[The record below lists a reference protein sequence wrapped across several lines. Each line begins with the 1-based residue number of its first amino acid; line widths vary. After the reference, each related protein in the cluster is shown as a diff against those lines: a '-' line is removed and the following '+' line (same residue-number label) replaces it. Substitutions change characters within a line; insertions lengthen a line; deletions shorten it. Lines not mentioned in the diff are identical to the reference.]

1 MGSVNTLIRKTG
13 VQSKKIGWLVV
24 WFFLASCAAEA
35 QSQVACAISPPEGWE
50 QSVVRWDG
58 SCPAGVA
65 DGLGV
70 LKEYS
75 GKDVKRI
82 FYGLVKNGEVRF
94 GVIEEEG
101 GYRAGNFEH
110 GRVVESDDL
119 QSPQI
124 TISAFDKAADAA
136 KEAAKRFEKAGN
148 KSSAQ
153 FYKVKA
159 KSLWEQMRD

>member
-1 MGSVNTLIRKTG
+1 MQN
-13 VQSKKIGWLVV
+13 KKIGWLVV

-35 QSQVACAISPPEGWE
+35 QSQVACSISPPEGWV
-50 QSVVRWDG
+50 QSAVRWDG
-58 SCPAGVA
+58 PCPAGVA

-70 LKEYS
+70 LKEFS

-94 GVIEEEG
+94 GVIDKG
-101 GYRAGNFEH
+101 GSYLAGSFEH

-119 QSPQI
+119 QIAQ
-124 TISAFDKAADAA
+124 TLISAFNKAGDAA
-136 KEAAKRFEKAGN
+136 EEAARRFEKAGN

-153 FYKVKA
+153 FYKAKA
-159 KSLWEQMRD
+159 KALREQMMD